1 MLPYVAFGVLLI
13 GIATLVVLQDLP
25 NWRHTKELKSRK
37 SLSALELQEEYLP
50 DVPLSV
56 VEILVRI
63 VEDQFGEDPRL
74 IRPNDNHCL
83 INDDLDSSGFVN
95 AIETAFDFKFTEDEP
110 ENLDGSFGSIA
121 RYIAKRCKM
130 V

>member
-13 GIATLVVLQDLP
+13 GLAALVFLQERP
-25 NWRHTKELKSRK
+25 FGRHSKELKSRK
-37 SLSALELQEEYLP
+37 PLSALELQREYLL

-56 VEILVRI
+56 VEILAGI
-63 VEDQFGEDPRL
+63 VEDHFGEDPRL

-83 INDDLDSSGFVN
+83 INDDLDASGFID
-95 AIETAFDFKFTEDEP
+95 AIETAFDFKFMNDEL

-121 RYIAKRCKM
+121 RHCAKRCKM